1 MSYYAKAG
9 LITTTIDLTISSI
22 QGNYANV
29 SNGDVFQ
36 FSTTYDDSAT
46 YAQLAMIT
54 SLCLSSHIDTAGV
67 VCAGGAL
74 PITDVNFLSNAS
86 SNISQLF
93 DGAAMIAAGGSW
105 YARLPPFNYSLVQDY
120 VTGVRQ
126 FQLNNDRY
134 TASLDLSAPNDPRRS
149 AVMYYLDDFG
159 SDIETVIAYELG
171 AVTSGPATPPSVPE
185 PSTLAIF
192 ALGMIGLASRRFK
205 KQS

>member
-9 LITTTIDLTISSI
+9 LITTTVDLTITFI
-22 QGNYANV
+22 GGDYANV

-105 YARLPPFNYSLVQDY
+105 YARTPFDYRYVQDY

-134 TASLDLSAPNDPRRS
+134 TASLDLSAPNDPRRI

-171 AVTSGPATPPSVPE
+171 AVTSSPATPPSVPE